1 MALYCI
7 GDIQGCSDALE
18 RLLAHIGFS
27 PSRDT
32 VYLLGDLVNRGPDS
46 AAVLRRCMRLD
57 GALRPLLGNHDLH
70 LLAAA
75 HGTRRA
81 SRRDT
86 LTSVLDAPDRNT
98 LLDWLCQQP
107 LARAHQH
114 AGERLLMVHAG
125 LLPAWSADDTLA
137 LAERQIRR
145 SEIQRKK
152 VCFHSVGAKRDRTF
166 FQLRIEFSHR
176 AVQYSKARAHLCNMP
191 RVLLRRRGRDGPVS
205 KAPFHGRA
213 VVVRRG
219 VHHPA
224 QAHDDEDER
233 EQKCR
238 EDRPH
243 GISCL
248 FIPRKRGGFPDPICC
263 CNRSCQNIPPRII
276 SFAGKNKRSCLVANK
291 PIGLQIPMI

>member
-46 AAVLRRCMRLD
+46 TAVLRRCMRLD

-98 LLDWLCQQP
+98 LLGWLCQQP

-137 LAERQIRR
+137 LAEEVQAVLRGPGLPQFLQAMYGNQPDRWHDGLQGMERLRVIVNALTRLRFCSPAGVMDFDSTESAAQAPAGLLPWFDVPGRR
-145 SEIQRKK
+145 SADTLVAFGHWSTLGWLNRPHLLALDTGC
-152 VCFHSVGAKRDRTF
+152 VWGGCLSAVRFGAT
-166 FQLRIEFSHR
+166 L
-176 AVQYSKARAHLCNMP
+176 A
-191 RVLLRRRGRDGPVS
+191 
-205 KAPFHGRA
+205 
-213 VVVRRG
+213 
-219 VHHPA
+219 
-224 QAHDDEDER
+224 ER
-233 EQKCR
+233 E
-238 EDRPH
+238 
-243 GISCL
+243 L
-248 FIPRKRGGFPDPICC
+248 
-263 CNRSCQNIPPRII
+263 CQVQCPQAQQP
-276 SFAGKNKRSCLVANK
+276 G
-291 PIGLQIPMI
+291 

>member
-98 LLDWLCQQP
+98 LLGWLCQQP
-107 LARAHQH
+107 DVERVLHPSLPECDPDHLVGRQMSGPGSVLSFVLAGGFDQAAAVAERVRLITHAVSLGGVDSLIQH
-114 AGERLLMVHAG
+114 PASLTHRPLPPEARPHAG
-125 LLPAWSADDTLA
+125 LLRLSVGLEDSDDLTHDLA
-137 LAERQIRR
+137 LALEG
-145 SEIQRKK
+145 S
-152 VCFHSVGAKRDRTF
+152 
-166 FQLRIEFSHR
+166 R
-176 AVQYSKARAHLCNMP
+176 A
-191 RVLLRRRGRDGPVS
+191 
-205 KAPFHGRA
+205 
-213 VVVRRG
+213 
-219 VHHPA
+219 
-224 QAHDDEDER
+224 
-233 EQKCR
+233 
-238 EDRPH
+238 
-243 GISCL
+243 
-248 FIPRKRGGFPDPICC
+248 
-263 CNRSCQNIPPRII
+263 
-276 SFAGKNKRSCLVANK
+276 
-291 PIGLQIPMI
+291 